1 MKKILLGTTAIIA
14 LSTFSAEAFAADKIK
29 LELGGFMRH
38 YVALTNHD
46 EVAVTALSAET
57 RGLDLG
63 MKSNS
68 EVYFRGSTTLDN
80 GLSVSVD
87 IQREAD
93 KSTATRNDVSALTI
107 SSNAMG
113 ALTIGSTASAADD
126 YVIRVPQATGLDWS
140 DGYGYGSV
148 AAVAA
153 ASATTFAP
161 QSTADIENTGGKDGK
176 LKYVSPS
183 FSGLSVMASYTP
195 AAGGGSDLSAGTN
208 ASNDEAAVG
217 AKFDGEVSG
226 VALSVDVGQLRENGT
241 KKTTHFGLSA
251 GMAGFTIGGGYA
263 KMKDDVTS
271 DNTARDNANNGK
283 AYEIGVSYETGPYTV
298 SAGYMKSESDGTIA
312 TAGSM
317 SDKHWALAGAYD
329 MGAGVKLVADYWHSE
344 TDNETAAINAADGTV
359 SGLIAGIEVGF

>member
-14 LSTFSAEAFAADKIK
+14 LSTFSAEAFAAEKIK

-46 EVAVTALSAET
+46 EVAVTALSAQT

-63 MKSNS
+63 MHANS
-68 EVYFRGSTTLDN
+68 EVYFRGATTLDN
-80 GLSVSVD
+80 GLAVSVD

-93 KSTATRNDVSALTI
+93 KSTATRNDVSSLTI

-126 YVIRVPQATGLDWS
+126 FYVRVPQASGLDWA
-140 DGYGYGSV
+140 DAYEYGSV
-148 AAVAA
+148 AGVTGSAQAFAA
-153 ASATTFAP
+153 
-161 QSTADIENTGGKDGK
+161 QSTADITNTGGKDGK

-183 FSGLSVMASYTP
+183 FSGLSVLASYTP
-195 AAGGGSDLSAGTN
+195 AAGGNSNLKGGTT
-208 ASNDEAAVG
+208 ASNDEAAYG

-226 VALSVDVGQLRENGT
+226 VALSADIGQLRQNGT
-241 KKTTHFGLSA
+241 QRTTHFGLNA

-263 KMKDDVTS
+263 KMKDDVTA
-271 DNTARDNANNGK
+271 NTGSGDKVNTGK
-283 AYEIGVSYETGPYTV
+283 TYEIGVAYETGPYTV
-298 SAGYMKSESDGTIA
+298 SAGYMHSKSNGTLA
-312 TAGSM
+312 TVGSNV
-317 SDKHWALAGAYD
+317 DKHWALAGAYD
-329 MGAGVKLVADYWHSE
+329 MGAGVKLIADYWHSKSE
-344 TDNETAAINAADGTV
+344 NEAVAVNVADGTV